1 MATKKEAAQDLIDR
15 VRQLRLAGQVGDA
28 EALRE
33 EAEAAVKACSSRD
46 RKAMAAAL
54 EEAFSAEPE
63 PSKEVAIRPWNE
75 VAGVPE
81 LVDKAVHQARDAVE
95 AGLKTADMARQI
107 AETLLQA
114 RLRMRNKANLPDIIA
129 SSKLTKNIAHDMF
142 IKAREGV
149 TEEDVDRWSTHES
162 LAKAVRNRMSDVV
175 VDFMRSLD
183 DDPDLFP
190 AEAMALA
197 RAAHPDKS
205 PMEAVYALYQDHG
218 FSIPRKGRTEIAREQ
233 ARLKARRLKELEAS
247 GQASEDEE
255 DLAAD
260 IQVLE
265 RMERSFDRLTS
276 RAQKLPDDER
286 GALKAKIN
294 EVITTLAAKAASL

>member
-1 MATKKEAAQDLIDR
+1 
-15 VRQLRLAGQVGDA
+15 
-28 EALRE
+28 
-33 EAEAAVKACSSRD
+33 
-46 RKAMAAAL
+46 
-54 EEAFSAEPE
+54 
-63 PSKEVAIRPWNE
+63 
-75 VAGVPE
+75 
-81 LVDKAVHQARDAVE
+81 
-95 AGLKTADMARQI
+95 
-107 AETLLQA
+107 
-114 RLRMRNKANLPDIIA
+114 
-129 SSKLTKNIAHDMF
+129 
-142 IKAREGV
+142 
-149 TEEDVDRWSTHES
+149 
-162 LAKAVRNRMSDVV
+162 
-175 VDFMRSLD
+175 
-183 DDPDLFP
+183 
-190 AEAMALA
+190 EAMALA